1 MMKVKFLA
9 VATGLMLL
17 GACVTATPYQAATE
31 DQKGYA
37 NQQIEND
44 RWQVSFSGNSLTDRK
59 TVETYL
65 LYRAAE
71 LTSQQG
77 FDHFRVVTRV
87 TDADRNLVATGFSYD
102 PFFTGFGC
110 NYRFYGRY
118 GRLAGFRHP
127 ASFGYR
133 SRFGYNDPFWGG
145 SNVREIIRY
154 EASAEIKMGRGEKPD
169 DVAFFSASEVLQNLS
184 PSIVLPEVS

>member
-1 MMKVKFLA
+1 MVQKRTLA
-9 VATGLMLL
+9 AIAGLMLL
-17 GACVTATPYQAATE
+17 GACVTATPYQAAS
-31 DQKGYA
+31 DGQKGYA
-37 NQQIEND
+37 NQQIESN
-44 RWQVSFSGNSLTDRK
+44 RWQVSFSGNSLTERK

-77 FDHFRVVTRV
+77 FDHFRVVTRE
-87 TDADRNLVATGFSYD
+87 TDAERSLIATGFSYD
-102 PFFTGFGC
+102 PFYSGFAC
-110 NYRFYGRY
+110 NYRFYGRR
-118 GRLAGFRHP
+118 GRLSSFHRR

-145 SNVREIIRY
+145 YDVREIIRY
-154 EASAEIKMGRGEKPD
+154 EASAEIKMGRGPKPD

-184 PSIVLPEVS
+184 PTIVRPEVS